1 MTSKPASQIVIPVQP
16 PPTETPRGDLP
27 LPGGLTNI
35 PSSGFPVEAM
45 HLLHNGPPMYMAS
58 LDGRLIYVNQQY
70 RRLQRVMAE
79 KRAGFLATD
88 SVPAFP
94 IPEIVREV
102 AASGR
107 TIRREDVVENASE
120 TEFFSSQHF
129 PVRDERG
136 SLVAIGGV
144 YQNASREA
152 RAWLETV
159 AARDRF
165 RDVARL
171 VLDWIWETDPA
182 FNFTYLSPRI
192 MDALKLHPRHLQGT
206 SLFALGRFTAAGVTP
221 DGRAPVTGAEAGANP
236 APFPDRN
243 MRSSFRDALFE
254 IVSRDGEVRLFLMSG
269 LPMFDERTGAFK
281 GFRGTARDIT
291 GEMDVRR
298 TAEQSQRRLADTIEN
313 ISEALAL
320 RDSRARLNLCNSK
333 FRDIFRDI
341 ADAVTIKTPFAHILA
356 AARNAGLV
364 TSPKDALEGWIAQAA
379 PGCRL
384 PEPLEIHLSDGRWL
398 KIAESP
404 STKGGVLTMLSDIT
418 EIKRREEALIAAKL
432 DAERASHSKGE
443 FLANMSHE
451 LRTPL
456 NAIIGFS
463 EIMRTETF
471 GPLGSSR
478 YLDYIKD
485 IHDSSRHLLGVINDI
500 LDISKSEAGKLQLNE
515 EDVDLIGEIRS
526 TTRLFTEQAME
537 GRITLKLDLPKSLPR
552 VWADARKIKQVLLN
566 LISNA
571 IKFTPA
577 GGTVS
582 VQLARDEANGDVILA
597 VADTG
602 IGIEER
608 DVEKVFSA
616 FGQVENSLSRRHE
629 GTGLGLPLSLA
640 LVEIHG
646 GQIKLQSKVGVGT
659 TVTVRLPA
667 SRLRV

>member
-1 MTSKPASQIVIPVQP
+1 MPAPA
-16 PPTETPRGDLP
+16 
-27 LPGGLTNI
+27 GLTAI

-58 LDGRLIYVNQQY
+58 LDGRLIYANQQY

-79 KRAGFLATD
+79 KRAGFLAID
-88 SVPAFP
+88 SMPAFP
-94 IPEIVREV
+94 ITEIIREI

-107 TIRREDVVENASE
+107 TIRREDVIENTSE

-129 PVRDERG
+129 PVRDDRG

-144 YQNASREA
+144 YQNATREA
-152 RAWLETV
+152 RAWLETL

-171 VLDWIWETDPA
+171 VLDWVWETDPA
-182 FNFTYLSPRI
+182 FNFTYVSARI
-192 MDALKLHPRHLQGT
+192 MDVLKLHPRHLQGT
-206 SLFALGRFTAAGVTP
+206 SLFTLGRFKAAGVTP
-221 DGRAPVTGAEAGANP
+221 DGQIPGHDQSDANAAPL
-236 APFPDRN
+236 PDRN

-254 IVSRDGEVRLFLMSG
+254 IVSKDGEVQLFLMSG

-291 GEMDVRR
+291 AEMEVRR

-313 ISEALAL
+313 ISEGLAL
-320 RDSRARLNLCNSK
+320 RDSRSRLNLCNSK
-333 FRDIFRDI
+333 FREIFRDI

-356 AARNAGLV
+356 AARDAGLV
-364 TSPKDALEGWIAQAA
+364 ASPKEALDQWIAQAA
-379 PGCRL
+379 PGSRL
-384 PEPLEIHLSDGRWL
+384 PAPLEIQLSDGRWL
-398 KIAESP
+398 KINESR

-418 EIKRREEALIAAKL
+418 EIKCREEALIAAKL

-463 EIMRTETF
+463 EIMLTETF
-471 GPLGSSR
+471 GPLGSRR
-478 YLDYIKD
+478 YLEYIKD

-500 LDISKSEAGKLQLNE
+500 LDISKNEAGKLQLNE

-526 TTRLFTEQAME
+526 TARLFAEQAME
-537 GRITLKLDLPKSLPR
+537 GRIALKLDLPKALPR

-571 IKFTPA
+571 VKFTPA

-582 VQLARDEANGDVILA
+582 VRLFRESASGDVI
-597 VADTG
+597 VAITDTG

-616 FGQVENSLSRRHE
+616 FGQVENSMSRRHE

-646 GQIKLQSKVGVGT
+646 GKIALQSKVGAGT

-667 SRLRV
+667 SRVRA

>member
-1 MTSKPASQIVIPVQP
+1 MTSKPSSQIVVALQLPSA
-16 PPTETPRGDLP
+16 ETQHGDAQ

-35 PSSGFPVEAM
+35 PSSGFPIEAM

-58 LDGRLIYVNQQY
+58 LDGRLIYANQQY
-70 RRLQRVMAE
+70 RRLQRIMAE
-79 KRAGFLATD
+79 KRAGFMATD
-88 SVPAFP
+88 GVPAFP
-94 IPEIVREV
+94 IAEIIREI
-102 AASGR
+102 AATGR
-107 TIRREDVVENASE
+107 TIGREDVIESTSE

-129 PVRDERG
+129 PMRDDRG
-136 SLVAIGGV
+136 IMVAIGGV

-152 RAWLETV
+152 QAWLETL

-171 VLDWIWETDPA
+171 VLDWIWETDPT
-182 FNFTYLSPRI
+182 FNFVYVSPRI
-192 MDALKLHPRHLQGT
+192 MDVLKLHPRHLQGT
-206 SLFALGRFTAAGVTP
+206 SLFTLGRFKAAGVTSDGKIP
-221 DGRAPVTGAEAGANP
+221 DIDQSDANP
-236 APFPDRN
+236 APLPDRN

-254 IVSRDGEVRLFLMSG
+254 IVSKDGEVRLFLMSG

-291 GEMDVRR
+291 ADMDVRR
-298 TAEQSQRRLADTIEN
+298 MAEQSQRRLADTIEN
-313 ISEALAL
+313 VSEGLAL
-320 RDSRARLNLCNSK
+320 RDSRGRLNLCNSK
-333 FRDIFRDI
+333 FREIFRDI

-364 TSPKDALEGWIAQAA
+364 VSPEDALEQWIAQAA
-379 PGCRL
+379 AGCRL
-384 PEPLEIHLSDGRWL
+384 PAPLEIQLSDGRWL
-398 KIAESP
+398 KINESR

-418 EIKRREEALIAAKL
+418 EIKCREEALIAAKL
-432 DAERASHSKGE
+432 DAEHASHSKGE

-463 EIMRTETF
+463 EIMLTETF
-471 GPLGSSR
+471 GPLGSPR
-478 YLDYIKD
+478 YHGYIKD

-515 EDVDLIGEIRS
+515 EDVDFIGEIRS
-526 TTRLFTEQAME
+526 TARLFTEQALQ
-537 GRITLKLDLPKSLPR
+537 GQVALKLELPKALPR

-571 IKFTPA
+571 VKFTPA

-582 VQLARDEANGDVILA
+582 VRLFQESVGGDVLVA
-597 VADTG
+597 VSDTG
-602 IGIEER
+602 IGIEEK

-616 FGQVENSLSRRHE
+616 FGQVENSLTRRHE

-646 GQIKLQSKVGVGT
+646 GEIRLQSKVGVGT
-659 TVTVRLPA
+659 TVTMRLPA
-667 SRLRV
+667 SRLRG